1 MGAPGGYNGDVDDG
15 RQREGSAPQTAGV
28 GTRLPSLGQHGEGWV
43 ALQAVLFVSEAA
55 CGLRGPRWPR
65 AAAPLRLA
73 AALVLLAGGLALFS
87 AGSVRLGRLL
97 TPFPR
102 PLSGGEVRR
111 GGAYGLVR
119 HPLYGG
125 VFLLSFAWALL
136 SSPLTLLPAALTM
149 PFFEL
154 KRRREEAWLREA
166 HPDYEEYRRE
176 VPRRFL
182 PFIW

>member
-1 MGAPGGYNGDVDDG
+1 MSGDNGYNGGMDRV
-15 RQREGSAPQTAGV
+15 REDKAHGPRSTEAQ
-28 GTRLPSLGQHGEGWV
+28 TRLPALGPHGEGWV
-43 ALQAVLFVSEAA
+43 ALQAVLFLAEVA

-65 AAAPLRLA
+65 AAAPLLLPA
-73 AALVLLAGGLALFS
+73 AAVLLAAGLALF
-87 AGSVRLGRLL
+87 AGGSVRLGRLL

-102 PLSGGEVRR
+102 PVAGGEVRR

-125 VFLLSFAWALL
+125 VFLVGFAWALL
-136 SSPLTLLPAALTM
+136 SSPLALPPAALTL

-166 HPDYEEYRRE
+166 HPDYEAYSRE
-176 VPRRFL
+176 VQRRFI
-182 PFIW
+182 PFLW